1 MVADRENDKA
11 FRNITMSTGCC
22 ASSPMIVSL
31 PKSRPRATFG
41 TIGSV
46 RGGGVRVRPNI
57 TFGVDA
63 ALCVMLYVM
72 VVPLSIATSD
82 CIPSVMPDLGSNV
95 ILMLSGVVSIT

>member
-1 MVADRENDKA
+1 
-11 FRNITMSTGCC
+11 
-22 ASSPMIVSL
+22 MIISL
-31 PKSRPRATFG
+31 PKSKPRAIFG

-63 ALCVMLYVM
+63 ELCVMLNVM

-95 ILMLSGVVSIT
+95 ILKLSGVVSVT